1 MIKVFIDGK
10 SGTTGLR
17 IYDRLN
23 LRSDVT
29 VITLSEEVRHDPEAR
44 REAIKSADAAFF
56 CLPDDAARE
65 SAGLAGDSDTVILDT
80 STAHRTAPG
89 WCYGFPELS
98 PEFEEKI
105 KTSKRIAVPGCHAS
119 GFIALVYPLIQSGV
133 LPHTAR
139 LTCHSVT
146 GYSGGGKKMIA
157 DYESEE
163 RDPLLFAPRQ
173 YALTQE
179 HKHLKEMKALT
190 GLAEAPIFCPIVAD
204 FYSGM
209 VVTVPLFAGELAG
222 GMADIREIYKKCYDT
237 PIVRYKEAPDEAGFL
252 SAAGLSGRDGM
263 EISVLGNEERIL
275 LVARYDNLGK
285 GASGAAVECLNL
297 VMDCDRTTG
306 LVL

>member
-1 MIKVFIDGK
+1 
-10 SGTTGLR
+10 
-17 IYDRLN
+17 
-23 LRSDVT
+23 
-29 VITLSEEVRHDPEAR
+29 
-44 REAIKSADAAFF
+44 
-56 CLPDDAARE
+56 
-65 SAGLAGDSDTVILDT
+65 
-80 STAHRTAPG
+80 
-89 WCYGFPELS
+89 
-98 PEFEEKI
+98 
-105 KTSKRIAVPGCHAS
+105 
-119 GFIALVYPLIQSGV
+119 
-133 LPHTAR
+133 
-139 LTCHSVT
+139 
-146 GYSGGGKKMIA
+146 MIA

-285 GASGAAVECLNL
+285 GASGAAVQNMNILL
-297 VMDCDRTTG
+297 GRIDAHGISVA
-306 LVL
+306 